1 MSPMQRGCVRTLIA
15 VAGLACAVIF
25 VAELAAQKPA
35 DDPAAAGQSAGAR
48 PPGEKPAGEEAGVE
62 VIYPPDKAV
71 LPSGDFDVI
80 CRGDDARLRVDG
92 EPYRWEPF
100 DPPVRVAHVSLYC
113 GPNTLEIGP
122 KRVEVFVAETAGPK
136 RVEVFVAET
145 AVRPGGPE
153 GWPMW
158 RKHPISGSGAA
169 RCGDCHEIE
178 GRGDGVAVGRLAG
191 YKACFECHKAVEF
204 EAIHSH
210 PLEPIESC
218 QMCHSLHA
226 AKEKALL
233 KAPAKKLCDECHE
246 S

>member
-1 MSPMQRGCVRTLIA
+1 MSPTQRGYVRTLLA
-15 VAGLACAVIF
+15 AAGLACAAAF
-25 VAELAAQKPA
+25 AAELAAQKPA

-62 VIYPPDKAV
+62 VLYPPDKAV

-113 GPNTLEIGP
+113 GPNTIEIGP
-122 KRVEVFVAETAGPK
+122 KRVEVFVAETA
-136 RVEVFVAET
+136 A
-145 AVRPGGPE
+145 RPGGPE

-158 RKHPISGSGAA
+158 RKHPITGSGTA

-178 GRGDGVAVGRLAG
+178 
-191 YKACFECHKAVEF
+191 
-204 EAIHSH
+204 
-210 PLEPIESC
+210 
-218 QMCHSLHA
+218 HA